1 LGTLWW
7 VAGMILSVPL
17 MVMIN
22 IILSKFELT
31 KPISIMISEKWEL
44 ALDDFQKP
52 TNKTK
57 GLLAKIKKK

>member
-1 LGTLWW
+1 
-7 VAGMILSVPL
+7 MILSVPL